1 MTQTLQPRSGVTLNE
16 VEDNK
21 KILLSVFD
29 SMNKLNE
36 TVNRLNYVLQRKK
49 LEQILYQEKKGGEDG
64 SALRN
69 RLIDDAASL
78 QNSAA
83 ANKGGEKK

>member
-36 TVNRLNYVLQRKK
+36 AVNRLNFVVQRKK
-49 LEQILYQEKKGGEDG
+49 LEQTLFQEKKGGE
-64 SALRN
+64 
-69 RLIDDAASL
+69 
-78 QNSAA
+78 
-83 ANKGGEKK
+83 EK